1 MNGLLV
7 IGQNTNDTDCDFS
20 YLVAKGGLK
29 VDYEMLSADTSGRT
43 ADGRMHIDLVKEW
56 LKHKVTI
63 NFIPMPPAMVQ
74 TVLGQIYKYIGT
86 GDHTIDGVTFKGIP
100 IKFFDPKT
108 GATTS
113 WKDTYIGTPSITWNT
128 LASGIQQTNT
138 FSISFIEL

>member
-7 IGQNTNDTDCDFS
+7 IGQKNNLDCDFS
-20 YLVAKGGLK
+20 NLVAKGGLK

-43 ADGRMHIDLVKEW
+43 ADGRMHIDLVSEW

-63 NFIPMPPAMVQ
+63 NFIPMPPAVVQ
-74 TVLGQIYKYIGT
+74 SVLGQIYSYIGT
-86 GDHTIDGVTFKGIP
+86 GDHTIGSKTFKGIP

-108 GATTS
+108 GGTTD
-113 WKDTYIGTPSITWNT
+113 WIDTYIGTPSITWNT